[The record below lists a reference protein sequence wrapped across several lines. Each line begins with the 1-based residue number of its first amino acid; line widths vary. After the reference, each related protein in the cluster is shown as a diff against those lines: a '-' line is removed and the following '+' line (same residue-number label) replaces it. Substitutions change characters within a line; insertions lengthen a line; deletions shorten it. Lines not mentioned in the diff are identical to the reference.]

1 MNLLYANDTQGTYP
15 PSWYADTAI
24 PHPVSPPLDGDIQ
37 TEIAVVGAGYT
48 GLSAALHLAQ
58 AGRKV
63 VLVDAHRVGW
73 GASGRNGGQVG
84 SGQRVDQPD
93 LEESHGPDAARDLWN
108 IGQDAKALVKSLI
121 AKHAIPCDL
130 SPGIIYTDHRQRY
143 GADTRAYV
151 DHMNRHYDTAL
162 TYLDADAVRDRIGTT
177 TYFSGLHDPDG
188 AHLHPLNYALG
199 LAAAARAA
207 GVQIY
212 ENTPVTERQGR
223 VLITPNGR
231 ITADHVVLACNGYL
245 GALDEQVS
253 RHVMPINNFIVATEP
268 LGETLA
274 RDLIRENEAVA
285 DSRFV
290 VNYFRLSRDHRL
302 LFGGGESYSYRFPR
316 DLAAKARKP
325 MVEIFPQLAD
335 AKITHAWGGTLAIT
349 LSRLPYLR
357 RLEQGVISASGYSG
371 HGVALATLS
380 GALMA
385 EAITGDS
392 PRFDTM
398 ARLAHRAF
406 PGPRRWRTPLLAL
419 AMSWYALR
427 DRL

>member
-1 MNLLYANDTQGTYP
+1 M
-15 PSWYADTAI
+15 
-24 PHPVSPPLDGDIQ
+24 
-37 TEIAVVGAGYT
+37 
-48 GLSAALHLAQ
+48 
-58 AGRKV
+58 
-63 VLVDAHRVGW
+63 
-73 GASGRNGGQVG
+73 
-84 SGQRVDQPD
+84 
-93 LEESHGPDAARDLWN
+93 
-108 IGQDAKALVKSLI
+108 
-121 AKHAIPCDL
+121 
-130 SPGIIYTDHRQRY
+130 
-143 GADTRAYV
+143 
-151 DHMNRHYDTAL
+151 
-162 TYLDADAVRDRIGTT
+162 
-177 TYFSGLHDPDG
+177 
-188 AHLHPLNYALG
+188 
-199 LAAAARAA
+199 
-207 GVQIY
+207 
-212 ENTPVTERQGR
+212 
-223 VLITPNGR
+223 
-231 ITADHVVLACNGYL
+231 VLACNGYL

>member
-15 PSWYADTAI
+15 PSWYAETAI
-24 PHPVSPPLDGDIQ
+24 PHPVSAPLDGDI
-37 TEIAVVGAGYT
+37 TTDIAIVGAGYT

-58 AGRKV
+58 AGRRV

-93 LEESHGPDAARDLWN
+93 LEQSLGMQAARDLWN
-108 IGQDAKALVKSLI
+108 IGQDAKSLVKSLI

-130 SPGIIYTDHRQRY
+130 TPGVLHTDHRQRY
-143 GADTRAYV
+143 AADSRAYV
-151 DHMNRHYDTAL
+151 EHMNRHYDYPL
-162 TYLDADAVRDRIGTT
+162 EYLNAQQVGERLGTSA
-177 TYFSGLHDPDG
+177 YFSGSYDPDA

-199 LAAAARAA
+199 LAAAARNA
-207 GVQIY
+207 GVTIY
-212 ENTPVTERQGR
+212 ENTAVTARDGR
-223 VLITPNGR
+223 VLTTATGT

-245 GALDEQVS
+245 GPLDAQVA

-268 LGETLA
+268 LGEKLA
-274 RDLIRENEAVA
+274 RELIRDNVAVA

-290 VNYFRLSRDHRL
+290 VNYYRLSRDHRL
-302 LFGGGESYSYRFPR
+302 LFGGGESYSYRFPK

-325 MVEIFPQLAD
+325 MLEIYPQLAD
-335 AKITHAWGGTLAIT
+335 VKITHAWGGTLAIT
-349 LSRLPYLR
+349 MSRMPYLR
-357 RLEQGVISASGYSG
+357 RLQDGVLSASGYSG

-385 EAITGDS
+385 ESITGNS

-406 PGPRRWRTPLLAL
+406 PGPPRWRTPLLAL